1 MLQDPASP
9 IASLTRRQ
17 PAGRF
22 PANRS
27 HLVTGAVIAL
37 MAAGSGLGSAEDH
50 PVIRWTGQAMGSP
63 YTIQVVDAKM
73 DDMQVMALKAEVGQR
88 LKDLNQQVSHYLPDS
103 EISKFNHAPA
113 NQPFKISPDLV
124 RLMKFSLELNR
135 QSQGSWDPTLG
146 PVISLWG
153 FGEKTE
159 KHAIPPEAELK
170 AAMKLTGCQHLKL
183 TDNGELIKD
192 IPELSLN
199 LSSSAKGFV
208 TDEIVKLLG
217 THGLTNVY
225 VAMAGDL
232 AVRGHSPR
240 GVKWQVGVALPM
252 ENWKENN
259 PMATAVSLTDQAIS
273 TSGDNE
279 KFFKDAQG
287 RRLGH
292 IFDPKTGW
300 PVQHDVASV
309 SVVGPDSM
317 TAGATATLMFV
328 LGQEAGLK
336 YIEARPT
343 MAALFIVRDGEDK
356 FRQVPSSRWAGM
368 TKP

>member
-1 MLQDPASP
+1 MLQNTAPTIAFITRWQPASR
-9 IASLTRRQ
+9 I
-17 PAGRF
+17 PAIHK
-22 PANRS
+22 
-27 HLVTGAVIAL
+27 HLVTAVIAV
-37 MAAGSGLGSAEDH
+37 MAAGSGTGSAEDH
-50 PVIRWTGQAMGSP
+50 PVIRWGGQAMGSP
-63 YTIQVVDAKM
+63 YTIQVVDAKL
-73 DDMQVMALKAEVGQR
+73 DDLQMAAIKAEVEQR
-88 LKDLNQQVSHYLPDS
+88 LKDLNHQISHYLPDS
-103 EISKFNHAPA
+103 EVSKFNHGPA

-124 RLMKFSLELNR
+124 RLMKFSLDLNR

-153 FGEKTE
+153 FGEKTD
-159 KHAIPPEAELK
+159 KHTIPPEAELK
-170 AAMKLTGCQHLKL
+170 AAMKLTGCQHLTL
-183 TDNGELIKD
+183 TDKNELSKD

-217 THGLTNVY
+217 AHGLNNVY

-232 AVRGHSPR
+232 AVRGHSPH
-240 GVKWQVGVALPM
+240 GAKWQIGIALPM
-252 ENWKENN
+252 ENWKEDN
-259 PMATAVSLTDQAIS
+259 PMATAVALTDQAIS

-317 TAGATATLMFV
+317 TAGATATTLFV

-343 MAALFIVRDGEDK
+343 MAALFIVRDAQDK
-356 FRQVPSSRWAGM
+356 FRQVPSSRFAEM

>member
-1 MLQDPASP
+1 MHQDPA
-9 IASLTRRQ
+9 
-17 PAGRF
+17 PAIGFIVHPQSANRF
-22 PANRS
+22 PTNPC
-27 HLVTGAVIAL
+27 HFVIGAVMAV

-50 PVIRWTGQAMGSP
+50 PVIRWAGQAMGSP
-63 YTIQVVDAKM
+63 YTVQIVDAKM
-73 DDMQVMALKAEVGQR
+73 DNLQVAGLKAEVEQR
-88 LKDLNQQVSHYLPDS
+88 LKDLNQQISHYLSDS
-103 EISKFNHAPA
+103 EISKFNHGPA
-113 NQPFKISPDLV
+113 NQAFKLAPDLL
-124 RLMKFSLELNR
+124 RLMKFSLDLNR

-170 AAMKLTGCQHLKL
+170 AALKLTGCQHLKL
-183 TDNGELIKD
+183 TDSGELIKD

-240 GVKWQVGVALPM
+240 GVKWQVGIALPM

-259 PMATAVSLTDQAIS
+259 PMATAVSLTNQAIS

-317 TAGATATLMFV
+317 TAGATATTLFV

-343 MAALFIVRDGEDK
+343 MAALFIVREGEDK
-356 FRQVPSSRWAGM
+356 FRQVPSSRFAEM

>member
-1 MLQDPASP
+1 MRHDTAPSKAFISRRHAAS
-9 IASLTRRQ
+9 
-17 PAGRF
+17 
-22 PANRS
+22 RS
-27 HLVTGAVIAL
+27 YSIIRVAIGLLAATGGCGAV
-37 MAAGSGLGSAEDH
+37 EDH
-50 PVIRWTGQAMGSP
+50 PVIRWGGQAMGSP
-63 YTIQVVDAKM
+63 YTIQVVDAKL
-73 DDMQVMALKAEVGQR
+73 DDLRIAALKAEVEQR
-88 LKDLNQQVSHYLPDS
+88 LKELNNQISHYQPDS
-103 EISKFNHAPA
+103 EVSKFNHGPA
-113 NQPFKISPDLV
+113 NTPLKLSPDLL
-124 RLMKFSLELNR
+124 RLMKFSLDLHR

-153 FGEKTE
+153 FGEKTD
-159 KHAIPPEAELK
+159 KHTIPPEADLK
-170 AAMKLTGCQHLKL
+170 AAMKLTGCQHLTL
-183 TDNGELIKD
+183 TDQGLLSKD

-208 TDEIVKLLG
+208 TDEIVRSLG
-217 THGLTNVY
+217 AHGLNNVY

-240 GVKWQVGVALPM
+240 GTKWQVGVALPM

-259 PMATAVSLTDQAIS
+259 PMATAVSLTNQAIS

-287 RRLGH
+287 RRFGH

-317 TAGATATLMFV
+317 TAGATATLLFV

-343 MAALFIVRDGEDK
+343 MAALFIVRDTEDK
-356 FRQVPSSRWAGM
+356 FRQVPSSRFAEM